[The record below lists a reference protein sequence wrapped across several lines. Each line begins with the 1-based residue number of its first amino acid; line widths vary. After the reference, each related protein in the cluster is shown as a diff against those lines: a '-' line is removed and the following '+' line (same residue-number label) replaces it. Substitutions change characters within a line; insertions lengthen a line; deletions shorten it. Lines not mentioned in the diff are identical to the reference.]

1 MKFYRLSQMITDQ
14 SSGPKQNPVGL
25 ILMRLCRTKSFGG
38 VIETHFFSKN
48 FFVSWISLETCP
60 GVLHL
65 QTVTAA
71 LDSVWKVKLQQLE
84 KKNEKTKETAR
95 FSPV

>member
-1 MKFYRLSQMITDQ
+1 MLLKHI
-14 SSGPKQNPVGL
+14 
-25 ILMRLCRTKSFGG
+25 
-38 VIETHFFSKN
+38 FFSKN

-65 QTVTAA
+65 QTVTAE

-84 KKNEKTKETAR
+84 KQNENTKETAR
-95 FSPV
+95 FSPVWWSEVWPMFDFHMSNWASV